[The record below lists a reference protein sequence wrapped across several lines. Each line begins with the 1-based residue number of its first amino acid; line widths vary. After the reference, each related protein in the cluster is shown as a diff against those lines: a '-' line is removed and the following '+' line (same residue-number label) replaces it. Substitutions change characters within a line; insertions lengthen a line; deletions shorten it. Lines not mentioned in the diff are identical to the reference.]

1 MNVAAI
7 LQDKGRN
14 VLTVDQDTPIIDVAK
29 LIDEHRIGS
38 VVIVNESGQLAGI
51 VTERDIVKNIS
62 RRGCASLNDPVSTCM
77 TSEVVTC
84 TRADTVEYLMEK
96 MTTRRFRHLPV
107 VENNELL
114 GIVSIGDV
122 VKQRVAEVAME
133 ATALREYIA
142 TG

>member
-7 LQDKGRN
+7 LHDKGRD
-14 VLTVDQDTPIIDVAK
+14 VFTVGHDTSIIEVAK
-29 LIDEHRIGS
+29 LIDINHIGA
-38 VVIVNESGQLAGI
+38 VVVVNDNNQLAGI

-62 RRGCASLNDPVSTCM
+62 RRGGDCLNQPVTSCM

-84 TRADTVEYLMEK
+84 TEADTVEYLMEK
-96 MTTRRFRHLPV
+96 MTNLRFRHLPV

-122 VKQRVAEVAME
+122 VKQRVAEADMETTAM
-133 ATALREYIA
+133 REYIA